1 MSATQS
7 QTPARRVAPAQAFEQ
22 NVWTDPGVCNSCF
35 CRIKSDYRRV
45 RDGVVGYDVEDHD
58 AYGEET
64 VRDEDDHVVGT
75 QSKGTHGALRTYHV
89 RTTCDH
95 CGSVGGK
102 APDDPLSRREA
113 LRRVPELAER
123 LREQGISVNEFAI
136 RYTVRELKSNPDLQG
151 ADREIFERATKL
163 GVRRA

>member
-1 MSATQS
+1 MSATQP
-7 QTPARRVAPAQAFEQ
+7 QTPVQRIDPSRVFERS
-22 NVWTDPGVCNSCF
+22 VWNNPGVCNSCF
-35 CRIKSDYRRV
+35 SRIKSDYRRV

-64 VRDEDDHVVGT
+64 VRDEDARVVET
-75 QSKGTHGALRTYHV
+75 QAKGTHGALCTHHA

-95 CGSVGGK
+95 CGSIAGR

-123 LREQGISVNEFAI
+123 LREQGIDVNEFAI

-151 ADREIFERATKL
+151 ADHEIFERATKV
-163 GVRRA
+163 GVRRV